1 MDESVDRP
9 FQGRL
14 EHTDVLTV
22 ATWTAAAALELLP
35 AKAVDLPEADI
46 WEAAEEVAGVAVPTD
61 DVTACVAVETD
72 LVLSDATGWLLL
84 LLPFFEAAGI
94 EEEEEVLEVEEGVE
108 DVEALEL
115 CLVALLVVA
124 LVVPWD
130 GDASILEDCF
140 SSGSV
145 CVYDEVCFCLQSKQ
159 SNVRW
164 F

>member
-1 MDESVDRP
+1 MDESVDPDDINRP

-22 ATWTAAAALELLP
+22 ATWAAAAAALELLP

-72 LVLSDATGWLLL
+72 LVLSDATGWLL
-84 LLPFFEAAGI
+84 PFLEAAGI
-94 EEEEEVLEVEEGVE
+94 EEEEEVLEVE

-124 LVVPWD
+124 LVVPWE

-145 CVYDEVCFCLQSKQ
+145 CVYDEVCFCLQSK
-159 SNVRW
+159 
-164 F
+164 